1 MKRSFWFSL
10 GVAAGVAAARKASGA
25 VRRLTPAGVAENVGD
40 AVRELAAALGSFG
53 ADVRAGMT
61 EREAELHATVA
72 ARTGIDTTPHIIDG
86 RGAIP
91 VPPTSTAAAPAS
103 AAPPG

>member
-10 GVAAGVAAARKASGA
+10 GVAAGVSATRRARGA

-53 ADVRAGMT
+53 ADVRDGMT
-61 EREAELHATVA
+61 EREAELRATLV
-72 ARTGIDTTPHIIDG
+72 ARTGIDTTPYVIDG
-86 RGAIP
+86 GRVARP
-91 VPPTSTAAAPAS
+91 
-103 AAPPG
+103 